1 MYRLK
6 RVFTIVFGATLLAS
20 LVLGGSAFAQE
31 EKGVVLQLTPS
42 RDSGVSGTA
51 NLTDVKD
58 GVKVELSMEGLPEE
72 GVKHI
77 NHFHGGGTCAED
89 REGNT
94 APVTIPLNP
103 VVANADGSGSA
114 TSTVKDVTLDK
125 LLGDDQHRFILLH
138 AKVKKGEGV
147 PPGITCAD
155 LPQESTDTALETL
168 PSSGGLS
175 PVVLL
180 VLPSGLL
187 LVSTSAVLLVLR
199 RLNA

>member
-6 RVFTIVFGATLLAS
+6 RVTTMVFGATLLAS

-31 EKGVVLQLTPS
+31 DKSVTLHLTPS
-42 RDSGVSGTA
+42 RDSGVTGTA
-51 NLTDVKD
+51 TLTDVEG
-58 GVKVELSMEGLPEE
+58 GVKVELSMKGLPEE

-77 NHFHGGGTCAED
+77 NHFHGGGTCADD
-89 REGNT
+89 RDGRT

-103 VVANADGSGSA
+103 VVANADGTGSA
-114 TSTVKDVTLDK
+114 TSTVKDVTLDQ

-187 LVSTSAVLLVLR
+187 LVRTSAVLLVLR
-199 RLNA
+199 RFFA